1 MKKTFLVV
9 VLALA
14 VFAGTAMAGPK
25 EFWKGGIFVTPQ
37 FGFNSW
43 GGSIPFG
50 VNVEYGLTE
59 NIGIGGSVMLN
70 FWNEVWAKETLINFN
85 ADVAYHFT
93 KLNAQK
99 IDVYAGGGLGYS
111 VYSYTYNTGYSS
123 ESGVGSSSIYIPIFV
138 GARYFFNP
146 KIAVNLRLVGS
157 LTGSWS
163 GIGGVVGVTFILG
176 K

>member
-1 MKKTFLVV
+1 MKKTLLVA

-14 VFAGTAMAGPK
+14 VFAGTATAGPK

-50 VNVEYGLTE
+50 VNGEYALTE

-70 FWNEVWAKETLINFN
+70 FWNETYWSSTLINFN

-93 KLNAQK
+93 QVNAAK
-99 IDVYAGGGLGYS
+99 FDLYAGGGLGYS
-111 VYSYTYNTGYSS
+111 VYSYKYNSGY
-123 ESGVGSSSIYIPIFV
+123 EDYGGVGASSIYIPLFV

-163 GIGGVVGVTFILG
+163 GIGGVIGVTFVLG